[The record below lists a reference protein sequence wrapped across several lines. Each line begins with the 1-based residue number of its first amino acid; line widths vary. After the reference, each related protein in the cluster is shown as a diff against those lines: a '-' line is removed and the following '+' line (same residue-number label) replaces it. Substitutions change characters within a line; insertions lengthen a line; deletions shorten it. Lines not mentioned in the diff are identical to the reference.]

1 MPSRKSVAVS
11 ESSDASQQSVSR
23 KAGTSDKE
31 PVGLVEEGGRGGKQG
46 ERKERTARKGGS
58 KRDGK
63 GSTCVVAIIRMV
75 GHSCN
80 AGAHA
85 IEGRRR
91 GQGGCLPC
99 TLFLSLSLSL
109 PHYASTAV
117 LS

>member
-31 PVGLVEEGGRGGKQG
+31 PVGLVEEGKEGGG
-46 ERKERTARKGGS
+46 EERREKKRKDYRKGGS

-85 IEGRRR
+85 IE
-91 GQGGCLPC
+91 
-99 TLFLSLSLSL
+99 
-109 PHYASTAV
+109 
-117 LS
+117 

>member
-31 PVGLVEEGGRGGKQG
+31 PVGLVEEGRRGRREGRREKEG
-46 ERKERTARKGGS
+46 ENYRKGGS
-58 KRDGK
+58 KRNDK

-85 IEGRRR
+85 IE
-91 GQGGCLPC
+91 
-99 TLFLSLSLSL
+99 
-109 PHYASTAV
+109 
-117 LS
+117 